1 MFVSYHEC
9 ECIVYL
15 VPTPIRTIES
25 FLNSGKPPNMIDN
38 QDLQHWIDRVEQLE
52 QAAKVMAERSKQRDG
67 RIIDA
72 VLERNS
78 ALVTADRWKRAC
90 RILAQQ
96 ASSLPQHQHTSIE
109 TMMHDAYAQ
118 AMRDD

>member
-1 MFVSYHEC
+1 
-9 ECIVYL
+9 
-15 VPTPIRTIES
+15 
-25 FLNSGKPPNMIDN
+25 MIDN

-52 QAAKVMAERSKQRDG
+52 QAAKVMAERSKHRDG

-78 ALVTADRWKRAC
+78 ALVTADRWKRTC
-90 RILAQQ
+90 RILARQ
-96 ASSLPQHQHTSIE
+96 AASLPQHQHTSIE
-109 TMMHDAYAQ
+109 QIIDDAYAQ